1 MAMKDLPEHKKLYET
16 LRRLITDAIYSEGD
30 ILPSENELCA
40 VHGVARHTVRKAL
53 DRLVTD
59 GYIIKHQGKGSVVKG
74 VPKGIGI
81 LSLLSTTSAVGDNGL
96 TTKIIGRPEVR
107 AWNQAFSFEISDNE
121 KEVGCIYFER
131 LRSLNGKPV
140 FYDITMLPNLN
151 FPRFSALSLENKS
164 LFDVLRTKYQIEVTG
179 GVQQI
184 FAIKAD
190 AKLQEHFRVK
200 PGHPV
205 LQLNRK
211 LDTNKMGLY
220 IYSQVFCITDELGLS
235 GTF

>member
-1 MAMKDLPEHKKLYET
+1 MKRKMLTLAIITFMAVIISPSYAQYPDNNAAKARQNLNETQKDSTSEYQKFISASEMK
-16 LRRLITDAIYSEGD
+16 
-30 ILPSENELCA
+30 
-40 VHGVARHTVRKAL
+40 
-53 DRLVTD
+53 
-59 GYIIKHQGKGSVVKG
+59 
-74 VPKGIGI
+74 
-81 LSLLSTTSAVGDNGL
+81 
-96 TTKIIGRPEVR
+96 
-107 AWNQAFSFEISDNE
+107 ISDNE

>member
-1 MAMKDLPEHKKLYET
+1 MAELPEHKKLYET
-16 LRRLITDAIYSEGD
+16 LRRLITDGVYAEGD
-30 ILPSENELCA
+30 LLPSENELSS

-53 DRLVTD
+53 DRLVVD
-59 GYIIKHQGKGSVVKG
+59 GYILKHQGKGSVVKG

-81 LSLLSTTSAVGDNGL
+81 LSLMSTTSAVGDNIL

-107 AWNQAFSFEISDNE
+107 AWKEAFAFELSDVE

-151 FPRFSALSLENKS
+151 FPRFTSLNLENKS
-164 LFDVLRTKYQIEVTG
+164 LFDLLRTKYQIEVTG

-190 AKLQEHFRVK
+190 AKLQEHFRVR

-205 LQLNRK
+205 LRLNRK
-211 LDTNKMGLY
+211 LNTNKMGVY

>member
-1 MAMKDLPEHKKLYET
+1 V
-16 LRRLITDAIYSEGD
+16 S
-30 ILPSENELCA
+30 
-40 VHGVARHTVRKAL
+40 
-53 DRLVTD
+53 D

-81 LSLLSTTSAVGDNGL
+81 LSLLSTTSAVGDNSL
-96 TTKIIGRPEVR
+96 TTKIIGKPEVR
-107 AWNQAFSFEISDNE
+107 AWKQAFTFEISDYE

-131 LRSLNGKPV
+131 LRYLNGKPV
-140 FYDITMLPNLN
+140 FYDVTMLPNIN
-151 FPRFSALSLENKS
+151 FPRFTSLNLENIS
-164 LFDVLRTKYQIEVTG
+164 LFDVLRTKYQLEVTG
-179 GVQQI
+179 GIQQI

-190 AKLQEHFRVK
+190 VKLQEHFRVK

-211 LDTNKMGLY
+211 LDTNKMGIY

>member
-1 MAMKDLPEHKKLYET
+1 MAELPEHKKLYEA
-16 LRRLITDAIYSEGD
+16 LRRLISDGVYAEGD
-30 ILPSENELCA
+30 LLPSENELSS

-53 DRLVTD
+53 DRLVVD
-59 GYIIKHQGKGSVVKG
+59 GYILKHQGKGSVVKG

-81 LSLLSTTSAVGDNGL
+81 LSLMSTTSAVGDNIL

-107 AWNQAFSFEISDNE
+107 AWKEAFTFELSDVE

-151 FPRFSALSLENKS
+151 FPRFTSLNLENKS

-190 AKLQEHFRVK
+190 VKLQEHFRVR

-205 LQLNRK
+205 LRLNRK
-211 LDTNKMGLY
+211 LNTNKMGVY